1 MDFISE
7 PVKLATSCKQHTLRS
22 MQYVSLYVFIAV
34 NKFALIIPSFFF
46 FFFFNV
52 QIHFGEDQ
60 WEQRRIDGSKKLQCS
75 AIPSLLSSREN
86 SSPLYIPPYDEHN
99 YCRLSNAPE
108 AISHPPILFPQSRSL
123 LRDVSNINLNNTP
136 IRPVTFVTCVNSP
149 KNISALETQSS
160 ASSPITDTTKEE
172 SVEALKRRLEL
183 KEKEIAALQTKYVSM
198 QKMAG
203 RVFKSYWN
211 MKRQRERMKT
221 ELKRLQDFH
230 RRSHGLLAV
239 RLRQDQLKALC
250 SKTTR
255 GRKWSIPTIT
265 DALVY
270 KMKLGTQDYSDF
282 VRKFPIFP
290 SVRTLQKAVEHLQ
303 LLSET

>member
-1 MDFISE
+1 MVRHCSVSGCKVKEKQGFMMFRFPKDPERRAKWISLVNRSNWQ
-7 PVKLATSCKQHTLRS
+7 PHANSTLCE
-22 MQYVSLYVFIAV
+22 
-34 NKFALIIPSFFF
+34 
-46 FFFFNV
+46 
-52 QIHFGEDQ
+52 IHFGEDQ

-75 AIPSLLSSREN
+75 AIPSLLSSRKN
-86 SSPLYIPPYDEHN
+86 SSSALYLPPLDEHN
-99 YCRLSNAPE
+99 YCRLSSVLE
-108 AISHPPILFPQSRSL
+108 TISDPLILPQSPSL

-149 KNISALETQSS
+149 KKISASETQSS
-160 ASSPITDTTKEE
+160 AFSPVTDTMEAE

-183 KEKEIAALQTKYVSM
+183 KEKEIATLQTKYVSM

-211 MKRQRERMKT
+211 MKRQRGRMKT

-290 SVRTLQKAVEHLQ
+290 SVRTLQKAVEHL
-303 LLSET
+303 